1 MSFDPTTKVDL
12 SQPGVFEEMV
22 AELRRECALR
32 KHAYAKWAEEG
43 KYPADKLSRQFAL
56 LVAAG
61 QLSAWISKTCTARLK
76 LGLAILKYL
85 ETHPHVFAQLVGD
98 DALKQVVDA
107 FPGATIQIVKDGE
120 HGDLSEAA

>member
-12 SQPGVFEEMV
+12 SQPGAFDELV

-32 KHAYAKWAEEG
+32 KGAYAKWADEG
-43 KYPADKLSRQFAL
+43 KYPADKLNRQYGL

-61 QLSAWISKTCTARLK
+61 QLLSWMNKTGTARIK
-76 LGLAILKYL
+76 LGLALIGYF
-85 ETHPHVFAQLVGD
+85 EANPHVFAQLVGD
-98 DALKQVVDA
+98 ETLKKVVEA
-107 FPGATIQIVKDGE
+107 FPEATIKITKPGE